1 MDPTVTQATYG
12 GVDFSSTG
20 GLGLSVT
27 DVIET
32 GFSFMGLFDTY
43 TMLVLGIIFAPVAI
57 GFIIWLWR
65 KLPRKIK
72 F

>member
-1 MDPTVTQATYG
+1 MDPTVTQATY